1 MIGFLNKISVWLGD
15 KKMKQCRQCGK
26 ELPKY
31 FSTDICLE
39 CSTKNMKKIFS
50 EYPDIKESF
59 MGTIK
64 ELKKELNDK

>member
-1 MIGFLNKISVWLGD
+1 
-15 KKMKQCRQCGK
+15 MKECRQCGK

-31 FSTDICLE
+31 FSTDICME
-39 CSTKNMKKIFS
+39 CSTENMKKIFS

-64 ELKKELNDK
+64 KLKEELND